1 MKKVLLIEDHKLLCD
16 EVCDWFTFE
25 GFETYSAYNGRDG
38 VELARRHLP
47 DIILCDIMMPEM
59 SGMQVLETLRK
70 DPATKFIPFIFMT
83 ALAERNDLRTGMEGG
98 ADDYITKPFT
108 RLEVLTAVSTR
119 LQKSEEIR
127 ENAESVIEEL
137 RNNLI
142 YGLPHELRT
151 PLNAMVA
158 YGEMLKDFSESFSH
172 KEVNEMGEQIFTSAM
187 RLFRLIE
194 NYLLYA
200 QLELR
205 KISPEERYVLMQPAD
220 VCRKTAHAVA
230 ARYHREN
237 DLQLTT
243 GNGEGQVHITEMEF
257 AKIIEEL
264 VDNAC
269 KFSKP
274 GQPVLL
280 SCGSSQG
287 TFTLTLQDHGSG
299 MAAADI
305 QRIGA
310 YMQFDR
316 KLQAQEG
323 SGLGL
328 IISKRIVELFNGRFS
343 LESSHGEGTSIRI
356 TLPAPLDKE

>member
-25 GFETYSAYNGRDG
+25 GFDTYSAYNGRNG
-38 VELARRHLP
+38 VELARKHLP

-70 DPATKFIPFIFMT
+70 DPATKLIPFIFMT

-108 RLEVLTAVSTR
+108 RLEVLTAVNTR
-119 LQKSEEIR
+119 LQKSEDIR

-158 YGEMLKDFSESFSH
+158 YGEMLKDFSESFSN
-172 KEVNEMGEQIFTSAM
+172 KEVKEMGEQIFTSAM

-200 QLELR
+200 QLEL
-205 KISPEERYVLMQPAD
+205 KQISPQERYVLMEPAA
-220 VCRKTAHAVA
+220 VCRKTANAVA
-230 ARYHREN
+230 ARYQREN
-237 DLQLTT
+237 DLQLST
-243 GNGEGQVHITEMEF
+243 GEGQVNITEMEF

-269 KFSKP
+269 KFSTP
-274 GQPVLL
+274 RQAVLL

-287 TFTLTLQDHGSG
+287 TFTLTVQDHGRG

-343 LESSHGEGTSIRI
+343 LESSPGEGTSIRI